1 MRSSDLERFRE
12 KLTTEKLKNWLHR
25 MPKEMEQEA
34 ERAA

>member
-1 MRSSDLERFRE
+1 MVDRFRE
-12 KLTTEKLKNWLHR
+12 KLPTEELKNWLHR